1 MLHREFDSLHSLH
14 RTAHRGK
21 RVIHI
26 FHFHALMLDIP
37 DILDLELS
45 ESAEVLEH
53 WSTRAR
59 LETIGRISG

>member
-1 MLHREFDSLHSLH
+1 
-14 RTAHRGK
+14 
-21 RVIHI
+21 
-26 FHFHALMLDIP
+26 MLDIP